1 MRENLKYWLFANNG
15 FWITVSIVIDI
26 LQSVMLFIVCSIKSK
41 FILTEYCLNMMS
53 FIHKK
58 KTYLENTMLQL
69 KEKSPKV
76 TLYKGLSNTSTFAR
90 LLSFEVK
97 EQTPAT
103 GKSSCPRNANNIL
116 QKWISSYF
124 VTDKTLYKITE
135 ISFQRVRND
144 IFT

>member
-26 LQSVMLFIVCSIKSK
+26 LRSVMLFIVCSIKSK
-41 FILTEYCLNMMS
+41 FILTEYCLNMS

-97 EQTPAT
+97 EQPLQLLENPAALET
-103 GKSSCPRNANNIL
+103 LTIYCRNEFHLTLLLIKLCIKLLKSHF
-116 QKWISSYF
+116 K
-124 VTDKTLYKITE
+124 E
-135 ISFQRVRND
+135 
-144 IFT
+144 

>member
-26 LQSVMLFIVCSIKSK
+26 LRSVMLFIVCSIKSK

-97 EQTPAT
+97 EQPLQLLENPAALET
-103 GKSSCPRNANNIL
+103 LTIYCRNEFHLTLLLIKLCIKLLKSHF
-116 QKWISSYF
+116 K
-124 VTDKTLYKITE
+124 E
-135 ISFQRVRND
+135 
-144 IFT
+144 